1 MGPGIVDKVVEPA
14 TSDLP
19 DFIPQRQNGILFV
32 NVKSKS
38 CDIPMRLAKLLQVG
52 LGSRS
57 SDDFET
63 PAGKLESESST
74 DSTAA
79 TSDEYRF
86 HSVAT

>member
-1 MGPGIVDKVVEPA
+1 
-14 TSDLP
+14 
-19 DFIPQRQNGILFV
+19 
-32 NVKSKS
+32 
-38 CDIPMRLAKLLQVG
+38 MRLAKLLQVG